1 MTNSGVGNR
10 ESRVGSKR
18 TVRSVPTP
26 DPRLSYNPP
35 MADQDADDKAKTKK
49 PMDKARLRAILK
61 DAGEIIWRSR
71 ARLAIGIP
79 LLLVNRLSSIVLPYM
94 SKLLYDDVIAKGHV
108 DLLPKLVL
116 VSLGV
121 AIFGG
126 TTDYALAQI
135 LGIAAQRSITDLRT
149 RLQQH
154 VQRLPIRY
162 FDSTKTGV
170 LVSRV
175 MNDAEGIRNLVGTG
189 LAQIFGGIVTAGLAT
204 AFLFRL
210 NARLASLV
218 FLAFFAFA
226 GILFWAFSTARP
238 MFKQRGAV
246 YADVTGRLTEGFS
259 GIRIVKAYT
268 AEEHEEKVFD
278 QGARKLLNLI
288 VGTMRTISTAGAMTT
303 FLVGVVSAVV
313 MYVGGRAVVAHN
325 AAVAAHGSPLVGM
338 TPGDLIAFTLYL
350 ALVIGPVVQ
359 IVSIG
364 TQLSEA
370 FAGLE
375 RMREIFNETREDD
388 LDSAKTTTPDI
399 AGTIEFR
406 NVGFEYTPGV
416 PVLKNINL
424 VAPAGK
430 SIALVGPSGSGKS
443 TMISLIAAFH
453 HPTQGEILVDGKP
466 MNDLRLADYRSH
478 LGIVPQDSFLFA
490 ESIYDNIVLGNPQA
504 SREEVLQAAHIAHV
518 DEFTEAFADKYDTI
532 VGERGVRLSGGQK
545 QRVAIAR
552 AIVANPRILILD
564 EATSSLDSESEAMIQ
579 DGLNSLMK
587 GRTTFVIAHRL
598 STIRN
603 ADQIL
608 VLENG
613 EITERGTHQ
622 ELMLLGGRYRKLYEK
637 QYGVMVNRFVNEGEE
652 LRDLAAKV

>member
-1 MTNSGVGNR
+1 MA
-10 ESRVGSKR
+10 E
-18 TVRSVPTP
+18 P
-26 DPRLSYNPP
+26 DT
-35 MADQDADDKAKTKK
+35 KTKK
-49 PMDKARLRAILK
+49 KMDKARFRAILK
-61 DAGEIIWRSR
+61 DAGEIVWRSR
-71 ARLAIGIP
+71 LRLAIGIP
-79 LLLVNRLSSIVLPYM
+79 LLLANRLSSIVLPYL
-94 SKLLYDDVIAKGHV
+94 SKLLYDNVLAKGHV
-108 DLLPKLVL
+108 ELLPKLAL
-116 VSLGV
+116 ISAAV
-121 AIFGG
+121 ALFGG
-126 TTDYALAQI
+126 VTDYALAQI

-189 LAQIFGGIVTAGLAT
+189 LAQVVGGIVTAGFASF
-204 AFLFRL
+204 FLFHFS
-210 NARLASLV
+210 ARLASMV

-226 GILFWAFSTARP
+226 GIMFWAFSTARP
-238 MFKQRGAV
+238 MFKKRGEV

-268 AEEHEEKVFD
+268 AEPHEEKVFGE
-278 QGARKLLNLI
+278 GARKLLNLI
-288 VGTMRTISTAGAMTT
+288 VGTMRTISAAGAMTT
-303 FLVGVVSAVV
+303 FLVGAVSAVV
-313 MYVGGRAVVAHN
+313 MFVGGHQVVSHK
-325 AAVAAHGSPLVGM
+325 M

-375 RMREIFNETREDD
+375 RMREVFGETREDEQD
-388 LDSAKTTTPDI
+388 AAKTPTPDI
-399 AGTIEFR
+399 DGSVEFR
-406 NVGFEYTPGV
+406 DVWFEYTAGV
-416 PVLKNINL
+416 PVLKDINL
-424 VAPAGK
+424 IAPAGK

-453 HPTQGEILVDGKP
+453 RPTQGEVFVDGRP
-466 MNDLRLADYRSH
+466 LSSFRLGDYRSH

-490 ESIYDNIVLGNPQA
+490 ESIYDNIALGNPAA
-504 SREEVLQAAHIAHV
+504 SREEVLRAAQIAHV
-518 DEFTEAFADKYDTI
+518 DEFTEEFADKYDTI

-564 EATSSLDSESEAMIQ
+564 EATSSLDSESEALIQ
-579 DGLNSLMK
+579 DGLNALMK
-587 GRTTFVIAHRL
+587 GRTSFVIAHRL

-613 EITERGTHQ
+613 EITERGTHR
-622 ELMLLGGRYRKLYEK
+622 ELMVLGGRYRSLYEK
-637 QYGVMVNRFVNEGEE
+637 QYGVAINRFVNEGEE
-652 LRDLAAKV
+652 LKDLAAAK

>member
-1 MTNSGVGNR
+1 M
-10 ESRVGSKR
+10 
-18 TVRSVPTP
+18 P
-26 DPRLSYNPP
+26 
-35 MADQDADDKAKTKK
+35 DQDSDKAKAKK
-49 PMDKARLRAILK
+49 RMDKARFRAILK
-61 DAGEIIWRSR
+61 DAGEIVWGSR
-71 ARLAIGIP
+71 TRLAIGIP
-79 LLLVNRLSSIVLPYM
+79 LLLANRLSSIVLPYM
-94 SKLLYDDVIAKGHV
+94 SKLLYDDVIGKGHV

-116 VSLGV
+116 VSLAV
-121 AIFGG
+121 AVFGG

-135 LGIAAQRSITDLRT
+135 LGIAAQRSIADLRT
-149 RLQQH
+149 RLQKH
-154 VQRLPIRY
+154 VQRLPVRY

-175 MNDAEGIRNLVGTG
+175 MTDAEGIRNLVGTG
-189 LAQIFGGIVTAGLAT
+189 LAQIFGGVVTAGIAT
-204 AFLFRL
+204 AFLFHL
-210 NARLASLV
+210 SARLASMV

-226 GILFWAFSTARP
+226 AILFWAFSTARP
-238 MFKQRGAV
+238 LFKQRGAV
-246 YADVTGRLTEGFS
+246 NAEVTGRLTESFS

-268 AEEHEEKVFD
+268 AEEHEEKVFEA
-278 QGARKLLNLI
+278 GAKKLLNLI

-303 FLVGVVSAVV
+303 FLVGAVSAVV
-313 MYVGGRAVVAHN
+313 MFVGGHQVVAHKAN
-325 AAVAAHGSPLVGM
+325 PLVGM

-375 RMREIFNETREDD
+375 RMREVFGEKREDED
-388 LDSAKTTTPDI
+388 DAAKDSTADI
-399 AGTIEFR
+399 AGAIEFR
-406 NVGFEYTPGV
+406 NVWFEYTPGV
-416 PVLKNINL
+416 PVLKGINL

-453 HPTQGEILVDGKP
+453 HPTQGEIFVDGEP
-466 MNDLRLADYRSH
+466 LSDLRLADYRSH

-490 ESIYDNIVLGNPQA
+490 ESIYDNIALGNPEA
-504 SREEVLQAAHIAHV
+504 SREDVLRSAHIAHV
-518 DEFTEAFADKYDTI
+518 DEFTEEFADKYETI

-564 EATSSLDSESEAMIQ
+564 EATSSLDSESEALIQ
-579 DGLNSLMK
+579 DGLNALMK

-613 EITERGTHQ
+613 EITERGTHT
-622 ELMLLGGRYRKLYEK
+622 ELMSLGGRYRKLYEK
-637 QYGVMVNRFVNEGEE
+637 QYGVMINRFVNEGEE
-652 LRDLAAKV
+652 LKDLAAKV